1 MIVKSVSILGM
12 LLTLTLTAVK
22 AEAKGWRGIVPLKS
36 TRADV
41 ERLLGLP
48 GKHGRYQF
56 ENERAYI
63 DYAGT
68 GPCAPENACL
78 CTVSEDTVLSIY
90 VELEVEMSFSALKLN
105 KKKYK
110 KFVSPQDRTVATYS
124 RDKDGIIY
132 TVNEEHDEIIAIEYY
147 PTTKD
152 CEQALKRQNRN
163 AKRPA
168 KTSSKH
174 LRRLS
179 PTKHATRYRNPSLAL
194 HPSLDAP
201 HSAC

>member
-1 MIVKSVSILGM
+1 M
-12 LLTLTLTAVK
+12 LLTLMLTAVET
-22 AEAKGWRGIVPLKS
+22 EAKGWRGIVPLKS

-63 DYAGT
+63 DYAGP

-78 CTVSEDTVLSIY
+78 CAVSEDTVISIH
-90 VELEVEMSFSALKLN
+90 VQLEVEMRFSALKLD

-110 KFVSPQDRTVATYS
+110 KFVSPQDRRVATYS
-124 RDKDGIIY
+124 NRKDGIIY
-132 TVNEEHDEIIAIEYY
+132 TIDEKHDDVTAIEYL
-147 PTTKD
+147 PTAKD

-168 KTSSKH
+168 KTSSTNP
-174 LRRLS
+174 RLLL
-179 PTKHATRYRNPSLAL
+179 PANMRLLTAIQ
-194 HPSLDAP
+194 PSLDAP
-201 HSAC
+201 HRAC